1 VTTCVIGGTGFIGRS
16 LVAHLVASGR
26 DVHVIGRRDAKE
38 VRILEGSSY
47 SSCDAND
54 IITLKSLLAGHKEII
69 DLSYAT
75 VPKTSF
81 DDPLYDLEANLPH
94 SVKLFEVAKQLP
106 DLEKLVVVS
115 SGGTVYGEVQSV
127 PITEA
132 TPTNPISPYGITK
145 LAIERYAQMYFRLFG
160 VPAIVVRPANAYGVG
175 QRDGSG
181 QGFVA
186 AAIARVRRGENVS
199 VYGQNGTVRDYIHV
213 RDISEGILS
222 ALNLGSVGDVYNIGT
237 GIGHSNRQV
246 LDLIEPIAKAQG
258 IVMNIETLAP
268 RSFDVP
274 INVLSSDKLR
284 DHTGWQAA
292 TQLSQGILEV
302 WESFP

>member
-1 VTTCVIGGTGFIGRS
+1 MTTGVIGGTGFIGRY

-26 DVHVIGRRDAKE
+26 DVHVIGRRDAIG
-38 VRILEGSSY
+38 VRTPEGCSY

-81 DDPLYDLEANLPH
+81 ENPLYDLEANLPH
-94 SVKLFEVAKQLP
+94 SVKLFEIARQLP
-106 DLEKLVVVS
+106 KLEKLVVVS
-115 SGGTVYGEVQSV
+115 SGGTVYGEVQSI
-127 PITEA
+127 PITET

-145 LAIERYAQMYFRLFG
+145 LAIERYAQMYLRLFG
-160 VPAIVVRPANAYGVG
+160 VPAIVVRPANAYGIG

-181 QGFVA
+181 QGFIA
-186 AAIARVRRGENVS
+186 AAVARVRRGEYVS
-199 VYGQNGTVRDYIHV
+199 VYGQNGTIRDYIHV
-213 RDISEGILS
+213 RDISKGILS
-222 ALNLGSVGDVYNIGT
+222 ALNLGTVGEIYNIGT

-246 LDLIEPIAKAQG
+246 LDLIKPLAKAQG
-258 IVMNIETLAP
+258 IVMNIESLAS

-274 INVLSSDKLR
+274 MNVLSSDKLR
-284 DHTGWQAA
+284 DHTGWHAV
-292 TQLSQGILEV
+292 TPLSQGILEV